1 MPEKRDYKGDWLK
14 DIILG
19 GQDGLVNVLAL
30 VLGVSA
36 AVSEARI
43 VLIAGLAGTF
53 AESISMGAVAYTST
67 KAAKEYYLS
76 KLKQERLEIQ
86 QLPDLEKEEIHD
98 IYFRKGFRGKLL
110 QEIVHKIT
118 SRKKLWLDTMMTEEL
133 QLLPSQYENPLRAGW
148 IVGLAS
154 FGGSIIPLLPF
165 FLFSVSTGRIVALF
179 FSLVILFALG
189 AMKSRFTNQSWIK
202 GGIEIAGIGIVAAL
216 MGHFVGVLLGA
227 Y

>member
-1 MPEKRDYKGDWLK
+1 MPEKRDHKGDWLK

-189 AMKSRFTNQSWIK
+189 AIKARFTNQSWIK
-202 GGIEIAGIGIVAAL
+202 GGIEIAGIGIIAAL